1 MNDLIV
7 KDLSNALGFLNA
19 TLNPRNYGLNA
30 CKAYVLGCYTMVHH
44 LHIFRFSEVD
54 YIKIAKYISV

>member
-19 TLNPRNYGLNA
+19 TLNPRNYLNA
-30 CKAYVLGCYTMVHH
+30 CKAYMY
-44 LHIFRFSEVD
+44 
-54 YIKIAKYISV
+54 

>member
-1 MNDLIV
+1 MKYLEGQIKMNDLIV

-30 CKAYVLGCYTMVHH
+30 CKAYMY
-44 LHIFRFSEVD
+44 
-54 YIKIAKYISV
+54 